1 MKKCTLCVDRLYD
14 ESLPES
20 ERKPVCVLSCPTS
33 ARIYGDIHDPESD
46 ASKAISDAGG
56 YQLMPEWGTAPAN
69 HYLPRR
75 KVSIAVHDE
84 DLQRVDNPLRKE
96 DRGPRKPTT
105 RTTLDDSTSW

>member
-1 MKKCTLCVDRLYD
+1 MAKSRYHEGSGPTQRQLRVAELIRRRLSD
-14 ESLPES
+14 
-20 ERKPVCVLSCPTS
+20 VLLH
-33 ARIYGDIHDPESD
+33 GDIHDPESD
-46 ASKAISDAGG
+46 ASQAISDAGG

-75 KVSIAVHDE
+75 KVGITVRDE

-96 DRGPRKPTT
+96 DRKRREPTT